1 MSIKKIPSVDLL
13 TKTDKHQH
21 HLANKIV
28 FVTYQIHFAPPCL
41 LKEEKNHFRNIE
53 HLPQL

>member
-28 FVTYQIHFAPPCL
+28 FVTYQIHLAPLCL
-41 LKEEKNHFRNIE
+41 LKEGINHFRNIE
-53 HLPQL
+53 HLSQL

>member
-1 MSIKKIPSVDLL
+1 MSIKRIPSVDLL
-13 TKTDKHQH
+13 TKTGKHQQ
-21 HLANKIV
+21 HLANEIV

>member
-1 MSIKKIPSVDLL
+1 MSIKRIPSVDLL
-13 TKTDKHQH
+13 TKTGKHQH
-21 HLANKIV
+21 ILAIEIV